1 MKTPRP
7 ALRSVKGPGGFA
19 PADPPTASL
28 AGPLETPLRS
38 AASLAAAR
46 STLVVLAGLGLALSA
61 APAQPPSS
69 GGFQRAIA
77 PFVVQKE
84 NGQPYALP
92 FLGGF
97 DVPRPQ
103 FVDIDADGDYDLFVQ
118 EYGTALEFFEN
129 TGSAKAPTY
138 EWRTDR
144 YQNLEIGEWYRFV
157 DLDGDGDVDL
167 LSELPFSHVRVY
179 RNVGTRTAARF
190 EDAGGLK
197 DTDDQE
203 IFVDRQ
209 NIPAFVDLDCDKRL
223 DMFVGRVEGTVA
235 RYEAERPGG
244 ERLAFIQEQFE
255 GIEIIGRIG
264 GLRADGASAGQGHPS
279 MRHGAN
285 ALAFADFD
293 GDGDQDLFWGDFF
306 EPGVLLIENIGKTC
320 STPSFQVD
328 PVQLPYAG
336 STRTSGYNA
345 PVPVDLDFDGDLDF
359 LMGVLGGAFNP
370 VATAADNFYYWERTA
385 KDHLELRTKRFLDG
399 IDLGSE
405 TIPAL
410 VDLDGDGDLDLVVG
424 NKVDPSNDAGRLIVF
439 TNTGTATAPVF
450 RQAEPL
456 KLTDAFHLAPAFGDL
471 DGDGDPDMLLGTW
484 NRDILFFRNS
494 GTRAAPRW
502 VQDDAGTIRPPR
514 GSNSTPVLADIDG
527 DRDLD
532 LFVGQANG
540 SVLFYRNTG
549 TPTAPRF
556 ELIVDLLADVRTGRR
571 SAPTLADIDADGRLD
586 LIIGHE
592 GGGATVYRNAGTK
605 TVPKFVESK
614 KLALSLPPG
623 ASPALADLDGDGK
636 LDLLSGTLSGG
647 LVFCRGW

>member
-1 MKTPRP
+1 VTKTR
-7 ALRSVKGPGGFA
+7 PGGRATFVIIA
-19 PADPPTASL
+19 GGLSL
-28 AGPLETPLRS
+28 T
-38 AASLAAAR
+38 
-46 STLVVLAGLGLALSA
+46 LSA
-61 APAQPPSS
+61 TDSQVPAPS
-69 GGFQRAIA
+69 GRFERAIA
-77 PFVVQKE
+77 PFVVEHE

-103 FVDIDADGDYDLFVQ
+103 FVDIDGDGDHDLFVQ
-118 EYGTALEFFEN
+118 EYSNALEFFEN
-129 TGSAKAPTY
+129 TGTAKAPKY

-144 YQNLEIGEWYRFV
+144 YQDLAIGEWYRFV

-167 LSELPFSHVRVY
+167 LTELPFSHVRVY
-179 RNVGTRTAARF
+179 RNAGSKTAPRF
-190 EDAGGLK
+190 EDAGPLK

-244 ERLAFIQEQFE
+244 DRLAFIQEQFE

-264 GLRADGASAGQGHPS
+264 NPSA
-279 MRHGAN
+279 RHGAN
-285 ALAFADFD
+285 ALTFADFD

-370 VATAADNFYYWERTA
+370 VATAADNFYYWERTGR
-385 KDHLELRTKRFLDG
+385 DRLELRTKRFLDG

-405 TIPAL
+405 VVPAL

-424 NKVDPSNDAGRLIVF
+424 NKVDPSNDAGRLTVF
-439 TNTGTATAPVF
+439 TNTGTTTAPVF

-456 KLTDAFHLAPAFGDL
+456 KLADAFHLAPAFGDL

-484 NRDILFFRNS
+484 NRDILFYRNAGS
-494 GTRAAPRW
+494 RSAPRW
-502 VQDDAGTIRPPR
+502 TQDEAAAIHPPR
-514 GSNSTPVLADIDG
+514 ASNSTPALADIDG
-527 DRDLD
+527 DGDLD

-540 SVLFYRNTG
+540 SVLFYRNAG
-549 TPTAPRF
+549 TPKTPRF
-556 ELIVDLLADVRTGRR
+556 ELIVDLLGDVRTGRR
-571 SAPTLADIDADGRLD
+571 SAPAVADIDGDGRLD
-586 LIIGHE
+586 LIVGHE
-592 GGGATVYRNAGTK
+592 AGGATVYRNAGTK
-605 TVPKFVESK
+605 SSPKFVEAK
-614 KLALSLPPG
+614 ELALPLPSAATPVF
-623 ASPALADLDGDGK
+623 ADFDGDGK
-636 LDLLSGTLSGG
+636 LDLISGTSSGG
-647 LVFCRGW
+647 LVFYRGR